1 MTLSFTWWRSKE
13 RFSLFLAKLRCFKH
27 YLSKNNLYHFFLH
40 EIRFWCSNL
49 SKTSFGLFAE
59 NLSWFEL
66 LCTQTKTCFSC
77 NTAERSLFTHTQ
89 KNTLLC
95 DTKSKPALTRYK
107 RNRLKRSF
115 EDAVFCNIKLKK
127 AQFRCQLTKT
137 YFHPMKLKTACFLP
151 KSQIAAFK
159 SSSQLLI

>member
-1 MTLSFTWWRSKE
+1 MTLIFTWWHSKQ
-13 RFSLFLAKLRCFKH
+13 RFFCFWLSNPFFSIIFLRTTFTT
-27 YLSKNNLYHFFLH
+27 FFLH

-95 DTKSKPALTRYK
+95 DTKLKPALTRYK

-115 EDAVFCNIKLKK
+115 EDAVFCNLKLKK